1 MAHSQKYPAISDRD
15 IEIIDNFLSRNKN
28 GEIQNFEILD
38 GFLTSLI
45 IGPEFVPPSEFIPII
60 ATGSSGQSN
69 IFKNEKEF
77 KLFFDIIMRHWNN
90 INETYNNGDIYMPYL
105 LEDDQGVAR
114 ANDWA
119 TGFLKG
125 TELHRGTWVDLLNN
139 DEITSQMIPIF
150 ALKYENSEDPSMRSY
165 KDTITNEQ
173 RENLL
178 MAMIAG
184 VKRLYDLFRA
194 AEEELNNMDEMLI
207 SSKDKT
213 SRNDLCPCGSGK
225 KFKKCC
231 ALKTF
236 H

>member
-1 MAHSQKYPAISDRD
+1 MAHSEKYPAISDKD
-15 IEIIDNFLSRNKN
+15 IEIIDNFLSRAID

-45 IGPEFVPPSEFIPII
+45 IGPEFVPPSEFVPII

-77 KLFFDIIMRHWNN
+77 KLFFDIIMRHWNH
-90 INETYNNGDIYMPYL
+90 INETYNNGDVYMPYL
-105 LEDDQGVAR
+105 LEDDQGVAK

-139 DEITSQMIPIF
+139 DEITSQMMPIF
-150 ALKYENSEDPSMRSY
+150 ALRYENSEDPSLRSY
-165 KDTITNEQ
+165 KDPVTNEQ
-173 RENLL
+173 REKLL
-178 MAMIAG
+178 TAMIAG

-194 AEEELNNMDEMLI
+194 AEEELNSIDEAPTH
-207 SSKDKT
+207 SKT
-213 SRNDLCPCGSGK
+213 GRNDLCPCGSGK
-225 KFKKCC
+225 KYKKCC